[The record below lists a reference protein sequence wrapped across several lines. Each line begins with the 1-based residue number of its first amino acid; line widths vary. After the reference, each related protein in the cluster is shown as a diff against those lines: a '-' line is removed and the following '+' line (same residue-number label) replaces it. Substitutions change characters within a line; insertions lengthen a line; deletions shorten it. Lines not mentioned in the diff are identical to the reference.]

1 MATRLL
7 PALAVFV
14 FVTACGAGVAT
25 DPATLRISMG
35 AEPDTLNPILASD
48 AYASQILD
56 YVNDT
61 LIERDPDTLEFEPKL
76 ATDWEIS
83 PDHLRY
89 TFHLRKDVTW
99 HDGRPFTADDVVYSF
114 EKIKDPKG
122 EAPFLLVYYAD
133 IVKVEKNDP

>member
-61 LIERDPDTLEFEPKL
+61 LIERDPDTPEF
-76 ATDWEIS
+76 
-83 PDHLRY
+83 
-89 TFHLRKDVTW
+89 
-99 HDGRPFTADDVVYSF
+99 
-114 EKIKDPKG
+114 
-122 EAPFLLVYYAD
+122 
-133 IVKVEKNDP
+133 